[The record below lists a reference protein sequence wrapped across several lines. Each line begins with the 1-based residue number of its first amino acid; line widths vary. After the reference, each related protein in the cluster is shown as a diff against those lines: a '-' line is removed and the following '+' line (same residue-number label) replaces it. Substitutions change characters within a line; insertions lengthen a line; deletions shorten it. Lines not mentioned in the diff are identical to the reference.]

1 MGRGRV
7 VNDCSPGQRL
17 RDRSSR
23 SHTEDKKQLKERI
36 QNSIQCAMIDQEDYI
51 SLYRL
56 VYVLTWKAI
65 LFKNRNF

>member
-17 RDRSSR
+17 RDRSR